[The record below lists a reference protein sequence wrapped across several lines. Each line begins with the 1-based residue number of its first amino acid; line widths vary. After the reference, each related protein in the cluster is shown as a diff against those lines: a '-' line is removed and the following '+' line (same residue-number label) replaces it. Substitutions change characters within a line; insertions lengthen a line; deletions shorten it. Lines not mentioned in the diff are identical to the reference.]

1 MGVGAYSTVRD
12 TNATIAPGDIR
23 AEEFTQQ
30 QIVNSIRQLMADI
43 ATWNTAATM
52 NGTFT
57 GTFNGGVSGTFNGTV
72 GATTPNTGA
81 FTTVTASG
89 AITSTGGAISANTT
103 VSAGTSIAATTGLSF
118 GTTLSSSQTV
128 AGQAQ
133 VVSLRNISG
142 ANNAQIRFSLGNDL
156 DANDFY
162 INLFGSGVVGSP
174 RQVEIKANAGNM
186 VLTVGGLLSAPT
198 VNTNTTAT
206 AANVNVDASGNLKKS
221 TSSKRYKKFLKKYTR
236 GLDFIRK
243 MKPVFYRSKSKH
255 DDDKTVYA
263 GLIAEHIHDLGMT
276 EFVTYDA
283 KGRPDGLAYPH
294 MAALFVK
301 CFQEMDD
308 KVRALEAKVKELTS
322 AKR

>member
-1 MGVGAYSTVRD
+1 MGVGAYSPVRD

-57 GTFNGGVSGTFNGTV
+57 GAFSGTFSGTVTITGGTFNGTV

-81 FTTVTASG
+81 FTSITGSSLNVTGSV
-89 AITSTGGAISANTT
+89 I
-103 VSAGTSIAATTGLSF
+103 AGTSLSW
-118 GTTLSSSQTV
+118 GTTASTAQNV
-128 AGQAQ
+128 AGQITPLSIRNLNGGATAQ
-133 VVSLRNISG
+133 T
-142 ANNAQIRFSLGNDL
+142 RFSIGNDL
-156 DANDFY
+156 DANDFT
-162 INLFGSGVVGSP
+162 INLFSSGVVAAP
-174 RQVEIKANAGNM
+174 RQVELKANAGNM

-308 KVRALEAKVKELTS
+308 KVRALEAKVKELTN